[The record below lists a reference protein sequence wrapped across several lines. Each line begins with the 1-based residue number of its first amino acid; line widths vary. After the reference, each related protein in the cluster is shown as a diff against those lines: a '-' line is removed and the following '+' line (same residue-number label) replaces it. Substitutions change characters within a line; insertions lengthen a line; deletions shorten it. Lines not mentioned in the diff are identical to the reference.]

1 MFAVKR
7 VSNIVPIRLFKAYS
21 TNSKIIDVTHE
32 DDTGITT
39 ISMARQPVN
48 GLNKE
53 LLNALTTSLL
63 DAQKNRPKGV
73 ILTSALPAIFSAGL
87 DLLELYNRT
96 ENQLSE
102 FWQALQDTWL
112 TLYSLEV
119 PVAAAINGACP
130 AGGCMLALSTEY
142 RVLVEGKHTM
152 GLNETRLGI
161 TVPKMFKDLYIDVI
175 GYRKAEIACLRGSLF
190 PPKEALQIGLVDEL
204 ATDKTE
210 AVNKCQKYIE
220 EFKNIPALGRSK
232 TKLLLRESNLRWMK
246 ENREKDIEDFVT
258 FAQSPTVQAA
268 LKFYIESL
276 KRK

>member
-1 MFAVKR
+1 M
-7 VSNIVPIRLFKAYS
+7 L
-21 TNSKIIDVTHE
+21 
-32 DDTGITT
+32 
-39 ISMARQPVN
+39 
-48 GLNKE
+48 
-53 LLNALTTSLL
+53 
-63 DAQKNRPKGV
+63 
-73 ILTSALPAIFSAGL
+73 
-87 DLLELYNRT
+87 RT
-96 ENQLSE
+96 KMIQ
-102 FWQALQDTWL
+102 
-112 TLYSLEV
+112 
-119 PVAAAINGACP
+119 GACP

>member
-1 MFAVKR
+1 MFSVKR

-21 TNSKIIDVTHE
+21 TNSKFIDTTHE
-32 DDTGITT
+32 DGTGITT

-53 LLNALTTSLL
+53 LLNALQTSLL
-63 DAQKNRPKGV
+63 DAQKNRSKGI
-73 ILTSALPAIFSAGL
+73 ILTSALPTIFSAGL

-96 ENQLSE
+96 ENQLIE
-102 FWQALQDTWL
+102 FWQALQNTWL

-152 GLNETRLGI
+152 GLNESRLGI

-210 AVNKCQKYIE
+210 AINKCQKYIE
-220 EFKNIPALGRSK
+220 EFQNIPALGRSK
-232 TKLLLRESNLRWMK
+232 TKLLLREPNLRWMK
-246 ENREKDIEDFVT
+246 ENREKDVKDFVT
-258 FAQSPTVQAA
+258 FAQSPPVQAG